1 MNKNTKIY
9 KIVLLGQY
17 CVGKSSLIKMY
28 CNKEFNEYTEST
40 IGAAYFS
47 KYVQDKDIKLECW
60 DTAGQERYSSL
71 SLLYYRNS
79 GAAIIIYDITNFES
93 FEKAK
98 LWVDEIKNFN
108 SKIYI
113 AFVGNKS
120 DLEDKR
126 VVSIDEALSYAGNN
140 DIFYIETSAKEDS
153 NIDDLME
160 NISNYISPD
169 LSNNKSIEISKVM
182 PQKKKICCF

>member
-1 MNKNTKIY
+1 M
-9 KIVLLGQY
+9 
-17 CVGKSSLIKMY
+17 
-28 CNKEFNEYTEST
+28 
-40 IGAAYFS
+40 
-47 KYVQDKDIKLECW
+47 
-60 DTAGQERYSSL
+60 
-71 SLLYYRNS
+71 
-79 GAAIIIYDITNFES
+79 YDITNLES

-108 SKIYI
+108 SNIYI

-120 DLEDKR
+120 DREDNR
-126 VVSIDEALSYAGNN
+126 VVSIDEASSYASNN

-182 PQKKKICCF
+182 TQKKKICCF